1 LKWFSAIIM
10 ILFFALMLY
19 ATSGLPDHADPQA
32 PANVH
37 VSPFYIENSV
47 KDTHTPNTVTAVLA
61 DYRGYDTLGETVV
74 IFTAGLAC
82 VLILMKRK
90 SDDKTKVPKHH
101 SSDRL

>member
-1 LKWFSAIIM
+1 M
-10 ILFFALMLY
+10 ILFLALMLY

-47 KDTHTPNTVTAVLA
+47 EDTDTPNIVTAVLA

-90 SDDKTKVPKHH
+90 ANDKATISKHH
-101 SSDRL
+101 RSDRL